1 MAISSGQVT
10 PSTSTSA
17 PLCTIPPGVGTV
29 VISNTSGATVIVAA
43 AATATQTNGI
53 TIPTGAP
60 PVTFATYPG
69 SRGAALS
76 IIGATGGTVTSVVSW
91 LISSGQ

>member
-1 MAISSGQVT
+1 MAISSGQAT
-10 PSTSTSA
+10 PSTSSST
-17 PLCTIPPGVGTV
+17 PLCTVPPGVGTV
-29 VISNTSGATVIVAA
+29 VISNTSGATVLVAVG
-43 AATATQTNGI
+43 TATQTNGFA
-53 TIPTGAP
+53 IPTGAP

-76 IIGATGGTVTSVVSW
+76 VIGATGGTVTGVVSW